1 VIIPHLSQ
9 YRRLCEY
16 YYDFSFSLLGLGDIL
31 VPGLSVNYAIIFDR
45 AASVKYHVYFIVN
58 VIGYLIGLLLAFI
71 GLLFMNTAQPALF
84 YLCPILIS
92 FSLVTALIRG
102 EFKLFWSGQPI
113 SEMVKQA
120 ELENNRQNIICPLD
134 DARTSNLNTSQT
146 NDDQHTLNLNSGEV

>member
-1 VIIPHLSQ
+1 MSH

-45 AASVKYHVYFIVN
+45 AASIKYSVYFVVN
-58 VIGYLIGLLLAFI
+58 VFGYLIGLLLAFA

-92 FSLVTALIRG
+92 FSLVTALVRK
-102 EFKLFWSGQPI
+102 EFRLFWTGQPVRKLFF
-113 SEMVKQA
+113 
-120 ELENNRQNIICPLD
+120 ELDKL
-134 DARTSNLNTSQT
+134 
-146 NDDQHTLNLNSGEV
+146 

>member
-1 VIIPHLSQ
+1 LKLPVVIIIPHLSQ

-45 AASVKYHVYFIVN
+45 AANVKYHVYFVVN
-58 VIGYLIGLLLAFI
+58 AVGYLIGLLLAFA

-92 FSLVTALIRG
+92 FSLVTALIRR
-102 EFKLFWSGQPI
+102 ELSSFWSGEPI
-113 SEMVKQA
+113 SEMIKRA
-120 ELENNRQNIICPLD
+120 ELANEQ
-134 DARTSNLNTSQT
+134 LNETAA
-146 NDDQHTLNLNSGEV
+146 NESGTASVNANTVQSGNEF

>member
-1 VIIPHLSQ
+1 
-9 YRRLCEY
+9 
-16 YYDFSFSLLGLGDIL
+16 

-58 VIGYLIGLLLAFI
+58 VIGYLIGLLLAFA

-102 EFKLFWSGQPI
+102 EFKLFWSGEPI
-113 SEMVKQA
+113 SEMIKQA
-120 ELENNRQNIICPLD
+120 ELNPSQQNETQ
-134 DARTSNLNTSQT
+134 ASNMNTSQSP
-146 NDDQHTLNLNSGEV
+146 DDQHTLNLNSGEN